1 MRKVQF
7 ISGLKIES
15 RPMLNPDEVRYHLMD
30 NIPPVPVGGEFLA
43 TTAEVNTM
51 VAPIHWLR
59 KIENGEQVDTYIAY
73 SKEVQDL
80 LELPFDVLKDEND
93 NLINQLYDARNRIS
107 DVCDAGFWRRLRF
120 LFTKK
125 I

>member
-1 MRKVQF
+1 MRKVKF
-7 ISGLKIES
+7 ISGLKVES
-15 RPMLNPDEVRYHLMD
+15 RPMLNPDEIRYHMMES
-30 NIPPVPVGGEFLA
+30 IPPVPVGDEFLA

-51 VAPIHWLR
+51 VVPIHWLR

-73 SKEVQDL
+73 SKDVQEL
-80 LELPFDVLKDEND
+80 LEMPFDVLRDENIT
-93 NLINQLYDARNRIS
+93 LTHQLYDARDRI
-107 DVCDAGFWRRLRF
+107 DNICGAGLWRRLKF